1 MKPTSC
7 WTRFSPDVSLSCLA
21 CPVLVVSVVS
31 LSLLLVTCALPWLKP
46 SNSPESHHHQSVWRT
61 FHVLASCMGIRGPS
75 SRNWDWTY
83 QKVCKPKGTQEFQHA
98 FAQTIPGRETLQLCP
113 CSQQGCCL
121 KTLSASCSASFC
133 WWYFFII
140 FFLFFHVFIVHCLIL
155 PITTSILACKSCS
168 A

>member
-75 SRNWDWTY
+75 SRKWDWTY

-98 FAQTIPGRETLQLCP
+98 FAQTIPGREIFQLCP
-113 CSQQGCCL
+113 RSQLGTVK
-121 KTLSASCSASFC
+121 KTSSKNVVSFALCEFLLVVLLHHFLPLLPRFHRPLLDFANHYFDSCM
-133 WWYFFII
+133 
-140 FFLFFHVFIVHCLIL
+140 
-155 PITTSILACKSCS
+155 
-168 A
+168 